1 MKVIL
6 RQNVKKL
13 GEAGDIVEVKDGHAR
28 NFLLPK
34 GFAYPATLGS
44 MKRLEEE
51 KKLTD
56 LRMKKEL
63 KSAEEL
69 ARRLSGASL
78 TFVMKAGEEDKLYG
92 SVSAADI
99 AGKLTEQGFEID
111 RKQVLLDEPIKILG
125 VYTIE
130 VRLHSDVTGKVKVWV
145 VKE

>member
-1 MKVIL
+1 MKVML
-6 RQNVKKL
+6 RQDVKKL

-34 GFAYPATLGS
+34 GFAYPATPGS
-44 MKRLEEE
+44 MKRLAEE

-63 KSAEEL
+63 TAAEEI
-69 ARRLSGASL
+69 ARLLSGASL
-78 TFVMKAGEEDKLYG
+78 TFVVQAGEEDQLYG